1 MHALFNHLGIDTLSR
16 GSVALPVVAG
26 CADVSRLVM
35 IDATELVGVVFS
47 GLSALVIE
55 DIKDAGEMIV
65 GVARDCDSNG
75 QGLG

>member
-1 MHALFNHLGIDTLSR
+1 M
-16 GSVALPVVAG
+16 V
-26 CADVSRLVM
+26 DVTDLVS
-35 IDATELVGVVFS
+35 IVFS